1 MKVEKFLKAEEL
13 ETLQKMQ
20 ADFNKAKLALGD
32 IELEKHELLKRID
45 FLRGQFSEQEKAL
58 VAIYGEDAVINM
70 QTGEVT
76 KKQK

>member
-1 MKVEKFLKAEEL
+1 MKAEKFLKTEEL

-32 IELEKHELLKRID
+32 LELEKHEFLKRMD
-45 FLRGQFSEQEKAL
+45 FLRAQFSEQEKSL
-58 VAIYGEDAVINM
+58 IAIYGQDAVINM

-76 KKQK
+76 KKEK

>member
-1 MKVEKFLKAEEL
+1 MKAERFLKTEEL

-20 ADFNKAKLALGD
+20 SDYNKAKLALGD
-32 IELEKHELLKRID
+32 MELEKHELLKRMD
-45 FLRGQFSEQEKAL
+45 YLRVQFGEQEKAL

-76 KKQK
+76 KKEK